1 MTESGGL
8 FAGRKTLCPCGSGQA
23 YASCCGPCHRGDRL
37 PETAEQLMRSR
48 YAAYHLRLADY
59 LYRTTHPDQRTAD
72 LLAEIAAWAQQVDFF
87 RLEIVRVRQGQ
98 AGDKVGKVEFV
109 AHYRQQQ
116 QVGKL
121 QERSR
126 FRRYKGAWVY
136 FDGETV

>member
-1 MTESGGL
+1 MTEPGGMS
-8 FAGRKTLCPCGSGQA
+8 ADRKTLCPCGTGQD
-23 YASCCGPCHRGDRL
+23 YSSCCGPYHRGDRL

-48 YAAYHLRLADY
+48 YAAYRLRLADY

-72 LLAEIAAWAQQVDFF
+72 LLTEIAAWAEQVDFLQ
-87 RLEIVRVRQGQ
+87 LEILRVCQGQ
-98 AGDKVGKVEFV
+98 AGDKIGKVEFV

-116 QVGKL
+116 QTARL